1 MDGRVTVETK
11 HTIEP
16 AARDKK
22 LFCFG
27 YGYTAS
33 FMSERLRKFGWKVAG
48 TTTDPEK
55 KVFLKQAGIEA
66 LLYDQNRTITDPYQT
81 FKDVTHV
88 LLCIPPGADGDPVVD
103 VHGSDLAKM
112 PNIEWVGYLS
122 TTAVYGNQEG
132 AWVDE
137 STQPNPESRRGALR
151 LRAEQQWQFLHL
163 NEGLPLHTF
172 RLSGIY
178 GPGRSAIDSVRTGT
192 ARRIDKP
199 DHVFNRVHVEDI
211 VQVLI
216 ASMNKPNPGAIY
228 NVSDDFPSPSH
239 EVVSFACN
247 LIGID
252 PPPLIPFDQA
262 EMAPIVRSFYK
273 DNKRVRNDRIKAE
286 LGVNLLY
293 PDYHSGLQACMDV
306 EEQTAALLRF
316 EQTDASTG

>member
-1 MDGRVTVETK
+1 MDGRVMATDK
-11 HTIEP
+11 QKIEP
-16 AARDKK
+16 SLRDKK

-33 FMSERLRKFGWKVAG
+33 FLSEHLRKFGWKIAG

-55 KVFLKQAGIEA
+55 KMFLKQSGIEA
-66 LLYDQNRTITDPYQT
+66 MLYDQNRTITDPYQT

-103 VHGSDLAKM
+103 VHGSDLARM

-122 TTAVYGNQEG
+122 TTAIYGNQDG
-132 AWVDE
+132 NWVDE
-137 STQPNPESRRGALR
+137 TTQPEPESRRGALR

-163 NEGLPLHTF
+163 NEGLPLHIF

-199 DHVFNRVHVEDI
+199 GHVFNRVHVEDI
-211 VQVLI
+211 VQVLV

-228 NVSDDFPSPSH
+228 NVSDDEPSPSH

-247 LIGID
+247 LVGME
-252 PPPLIPFDQA
+252 PPPMTSFDQA

-273 DNKRVRNDRIKAE
+273 DNKRVRNERIKAD
-286 LGVNLLY
+286 LGVELLY
-293 PDYHSGLQACMDV
+293 PDYHAGLQACVDV
-306 EEQTAALLRF
+306 EEKTAALLKF